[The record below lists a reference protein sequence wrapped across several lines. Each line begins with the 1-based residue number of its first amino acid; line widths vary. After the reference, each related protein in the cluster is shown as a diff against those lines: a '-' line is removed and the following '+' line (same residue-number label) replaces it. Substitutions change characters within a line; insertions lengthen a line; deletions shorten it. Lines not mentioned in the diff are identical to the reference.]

1 MSMPARIEKLRK
13 KLLALITRLGF
24 LAPLLLRLTV
34 GLTFYSAGRGHLAHF
49 EDTVKNFTEWGVPMP
64 ELNARVASVTELFG
78 GIAVLIGLGTRLVC
92 IPLTFTML
100 VAIVTAK
107 RDEVDGLIAFASL
120 NEWAYAAIF
129 IALVLIGPGKVS
141 VDAALARW
149 LERRAAESTT
159 PAP

>member
-13 KLLALITRLGF
+13 QLLALITRLDF
-24 LAPLLLRLTV
+24 LAPLLLRITV
-34 GLTFYSAGRGHLAHF
+34 GLTFYSTGRAHLEHF

-64 ELNARVASVTELFG
+64 ELNARVASLTEMFG
-78 GIAVLIGLGTRLVC
+78 GIAVLVGLGTRLVC
-92 IPLTFTML
+92 LPLTFTML

-107 RDEVDGLIAFASL
+107 RDDVDGLLTFLSL

-129 IALVLIGPGKVS
+129 LALVMIGPGKVS
-141 VDAALARW
+141 LDALIARW
-149 LERRAAESTT
+149 LERRAAAS